1 MKTEFTKLEVLKN
14 CGCYSQEQANS
25 FINELQ
31 EPISIETLLNLP
43 ISIED
48 KRWFVYN
55 SCNLLLN
62 EKKELAIRMAWCVLS
77 IYENKYPNDLR
88 VRNYLIAIEEYNKG
102 NISMKELIVAK
113 NAADAAADAA
123 DAAADA
129 ADAAADA
136 AYAADAADA
145 AYAAYAAY
153 AAVHAAAAAA
163 DKLTYSQQLLQI
175 LIDFVK

>member
-145 AYAAYAAY
+145 AYAAYAA
-153 AAVHAAAAAA
+153 VHAAYAAA